1 MAWFRCMGN
10 GGSPTPD
17 PKYKDISYLKWQLT
31 QTRSDTPAGGYM
43 QITEFYLYLN
53 DEKYEWDS
61 NVSITSNMAGNTGQ
75 EVDKII
81 DSNLNTKYC
90 TQSWGYVKNNECNII
105 INLGEIIRIDG
116 TTTYSFVTGGDE
128 YSRDPVSWKL
138 YCSTDGINWVLL
150 DERIE
155 SNVPISRITETNKYD
170 LERIVKP
177 FTILKGQE
185 YPDSIYGNNGQIY
198 LKYGLVGS
206 LLHFDDSVTKDENGN
221 TWSTY
226 GSSATLST
234 EQSKFGGKSL
244 YLNGSDYLQSNISDD
259 FNFGSN
265 DFTIT
270 CWIYPTTR
278 TRMAVFAMSADLRIG
293 TDIFFGQNSANM
305 WMSSSGSSWNILQSD
320 TSGANTGQGTIPL
333 NANEWTHLAYVRNGA
348 NIRMYV
354 NGQVARDV
362 TLSDINTKVYY
373 SGNNGFR
380 IGSWG
385 NDQYRFA
392 GYIDEFL
399 VCNGVAL
406 WTDTF
411 TPPTEPFTLNDFNL
425 IQNTYAKVNNNWQNL
440 IGTDVRN
447 IMNVQNIIIQHKN
460 YAKFN
465 GTEGIKLP
473 FTLNSDYKVTV
484 DFYQTEYTS
493 AENIIGN
500 DVSTSYSHLTPYSG
514 GYWASLGQSEN
525 LIPNLTWSSGEHI
538 WITNNGNN
546 KNEFDGVE
554 VQDYTPTTASGAHY
568 TIGIR
573 SSSSIIRS
581 YVKYYK
587 IESISTGDVICE
599 LYPCL
604 YDNVTPCLYD
614 TVNKRFYYAEGL
626 TVMDT
631 IPSSN

>member
-1 MAWFRCMGN
+1 MAWFRCLGN
-10 GGSPTPD
+10 GGSSPLIPYRD
-17 PKYKDISYLKWQLT
+17 YLGQLIPRVSAST
-31 QTRSDTPAGGYM
+31 LK
-43 QITEFYLYLN
+43 ITESGH
-53 DEKYEWDS
+53 DS
-61 NVSITSNMAGNTGQ
+61 SYYGWYAFDGIES
-75 EVDKII
+75 
-81 DSNLNTKYC
+81 SNLSNPDHCWLATNGDADAYIQYEFNRVFWFNKLAIKCFSNY
-90 TQSWGYVKNNECNII
+90 SDDWVGNIKV
-105 INLGEIIRIDG
+105 LG
-116 TTTYSFVTGGDE
+116 
-128 YSRDPVSWKL
+128 
-138 YCSTDGINWVLL
+138 STDGVNWENILANGTNIEVTAKYQEMTYIEIDLNDSSEYQYIRIQADNNAFTVYYSPSIFF
-150 DERIE
+150 DEIYVYGGVIGSYLNYKE
-155 SNVPISRITETNKYD
+155 GEFVTSNVQYGIVDVEVGFKPDLLVIELPFSNNVNGTTVATWEKNATWAETHSVWAIPSESKAVYTELNRYQGEAGIQSINENGFSFKSQAQNTRNKTCKYMA
-170 LERIVKP
+170 VKYKELP
-177 FTILKGQE
+177 LNMNILKGLIE
-185 YPDSIYGNNGQIY
+185 PSSNLGSNGQIY

-425 IQNTYAKVNNNWQNL
+425 VTNTYVKVNNTWQDL
-440 IGTDVRN
+440 IGADVNDIRN
-447 IMNVQNIIIQHKN
+447 T
-460 YAKFN
+460 
-465 GTEGIKLP
+465 TE
-473 FTLNSDYKVTV
+473 N
-484 DFYQTEYTS
+484 
-493 AENIIGN
+493 
-500 DVSTSYSHLTPYSG
+500 
-514 GYWASLGQSEN
+514 
-525 LIPNLTWSSGEHI
+525 
-538 WITNNGNN
+538 
-546 KNEFDGVE
+546 
-554 VQDYTPTTASGAHY
+554 
-568 TIGIR
+568 
-573 SSSSIIRS
+573 
-581 YVKYYK
+581 
-587 IESISTGDVICE
+587 
-599 LYPCL
+599 
-604 YDNVTPCLYD
+604 
-614 TVNKRFYYAEGL
+614 
-626 TVMDT
+626 
-631 IPSSN
+631 